1 MSKAKLRI
9 IPLGGCGEIGKN
21 MTVFEYGSEAIV
33 LDTGIM
39 FPTSDMHGVDYII
52 PDFNYL
58 RGRSDL
64 KIQGIL
70 FTHGHED
77 HIGAV
82 RHVVEAFPNV
92 PLYATR
98 LTAGLIEVKLRE
110 ARLAR
115 ETKMNVFRDGE
126 TFRLGTFKIEA
137 FHMSHSIPDC
147 VGFAIDTPAGLIV
160 HSGDY
165 KFDNTPLDGR
175 KPDYARL
182 AEYGRRGVRLLMA
195 DSTNSDRP
203 GWTPSESTIEPAF
216 DKVFKEA
223 SGRIIIA
230 TFASLI
236 SRIQL
241 AAKMALRYNR
251 RLAIVGQT
259 MREYVKLAREIGY
272 LDIPEQLLLDPT
284 KMNSVEPHK
293 LVVMVT
299 GSQGEPTAV
308 LTKLARGQHRM
319 MELMKGDIILLSS
332 HPIPGNEEFVYR
344 TINKL
349 YERGAN
355 VVYDSLDRVHV
366 SGHCSQEEM
375 RLLIN
380 LTKPDYLM
388 PVHGELRHLIQHGKL
403 GVESGIPQN
412 NIIIAENGTVIEVD
426 RHHVRKGERIPGGW
440 VFVDGNGVG
449 DIGPAVIRDRET
461 LARDGFMV
469 VSVSIDK
476 KTGKPIGEA
485 EVISRGFVYLREADE
500 LIESVKA
507 AVYDA
512 LKHNHSE
519 NGKRRQLVEDTVSRL
534 LYNETKRRPMVFS
547 ILNEV

>member
-1 MSKAKLRI
+1 M
-9 IPLGGCGEIGKN
+9 
-21 MTVFEYGSEAIV
+21 
-33 LDTGIM
+33 
-39 FPTSDMHGVDYII
+39 
-52 PDFNYL
+52 
-58 RGRSDL
+58 
-64 KIQGIL
+64 
-70 FTHGHED
+70 
-77 HIGAV
+77 
-82 RHVVEAFPNV
+82 
-92 PLYATR
+92 
-98 LTAGLIEVKLRE
+98 
-110 ARLAR
+110 
-115 ETKMNVFRDGE
+115 
-126 TFRLGTFKIEA
+126 
-137 FHMSHSIPDC
+137 
-147 VGFAIDTPAGLIV
+147 
-160 HSGDY
+160 
-165 KFDNTPLDGR
+165 PLDGY

-182 AEYGRRGVRLLMA
+182 AEYGRRGVRLLLA
-195 DSTNSDRP
+195 DSTNADRP
-203 GWTPSESTIEPAF
+203 GWTPSESTLEPAF
-216 DKVFKEA
+216 DTIFKEA
-223 SGRIIIA
+223 RGRVIVA

-251 RLAIVGQT
+251 RLAIVGLT

-272 LDIPEQLLLDPT
+272 LDIPEQLLLDPA

-308 LTKLARGQHRM
+308 LTKLARGEHRM
-319 MELMKGDIILLSS
+319 MDIIPGDTILLSS

-349 YERGAN
+349 YSRGAD

-375 RLLIN
+375 RLLIS

-403 GVESGIPQN
+403 GVESGIPQS
-412 NIIIAENGTVIEVD
+412 NIVIAENGTVVEVD

-440 VFVDGNGVG
+440 VFVDGSGVG
-449 DIGPAVIRDRET
+449 DIGPAVIRDREI

-469 VSVSIDK
+469 IAVSVDK
-476 KTGKPIGEA
+476 KTGKPLGEA
-485 EVISRGFVYLREADE
+485 EIISRGFVYLREADE
-500 LIESVKA
+500 LLESVKA
-507 AVYDA
+507 AVYDT

-519 NGKRRQLVEDTVSRL
+519 NGKRRELVEQTVGRL
-534 LYNETKRRPMVFS
+534 LYNETKRRPMVFT